1 MHGNVDPAEG
11 AALSP
16 VHTLGKYK
24 GDPDFMA
31 SLARGLLVIGAF
43 SKQRRRQTIADLAR
57 HTTLPRATVRRC
69 LYTLKA
75 LGYVDNQDNLYFL
88 RPKVLTLGYAYL
100 SSTDLALTA
109 QPFLERVSNEVNES
123 SSLAVLENDTILY
136 VGRSPTK
143 RVMSVVLTVGSRLP
157 AYCSSMGRV
166 VLAAKTEAQRQAYY
180 QRVKLLPLTEHTV
193 YKPEA
198 LEPIMQHTLTQG
210 YAIVNQELELGL
222 CSLAVPI
229 HNVVGEVV
237 AAMNISTQSSRFSPE
252 EMVDALLPSLL
263 SAADDLSQQL
273 GM

>member
-1 MHGNVDPAEG
+1 MHDNVDPAEG

-57 HTTLPRATVRRC
+57 HTSLPRATVRRC

-75 LGYVDNQDNLYFL
+75 LGYVDNDDNLYHL
-88 RPKVLTLGYAYL
+88 KPKVLTLGYAYL
-100 SSTDLALTA
+100 SSTDLAVTA
-109 QPFLERVSNEVNES
+109 QPFLEQVSNEVNES
-123 SSLAVLENDTILY
+123 CSLAVLENDTILY

-166 VLAAKTEAQRQAYY
+166 ILAAKTPAQRQAYY
-180 QRVKLLPLTEHTV
+180 ERVKLLPLTEHTV

-198 LEPIMQHTLTQG
+198 LEPLLQQAATQG
-210 YAIVNQELELGL
+210 YALVNQELELGL
-222 CSLAVPI
+222 CSLAVPVR
-229 HNVVGEVV
+229 NLLGETVG
-237 AAMNISTQSSRFSPE
+237 AINISTHASRFNE
-252 EMVDALLPSLL
+252 EAMLTQLLPALRRAATDL
-263 SAADDLSQQL
+263 SAQL
-273 GM
+273 GL